1 MHNLRALGL
10 VLISFALLASPVL
23 AQTLAG
29 KTDAPNL
36 TTVAAAPQQQ
46 TTTAAVAPQPA
57 TTVTAAPQQQVVENV
72 DIQGNRRLRDE
83 DLLYYIKTRAG
94 DVYDPAALERDLKE
108 LLSLNFFDKTA
119 TRVLTEEGV
128 RGGVNVIFE
137 VRELPIIRD
146 LQFEGSKAVPESDI
160 LKAFREQRV
169 GISKEAIYDPVK
181 ARNATRI
188 LRELLASKGYP
199 NAKVTIK
206 EEEVSATSIALT
218 FDVDQGNRS
227 RIVDIE
233 FEGNKVFKDGELRG
247 ALELVK
253 ETGIITRFKGSDIL
267 DIRKLQYDLQKNVRS
282 YMWSKGYF
290 QAQIGEPEV
299 VGLGYKRTGLPLLNM
314 LPLPLVTSKDD
325 TLKIIIPVTEGRLY
339 RVGELKVEG
348 NSIFSEQQI
357 LAYVGLQKGEVADGK
372 RLQEGVYENLK
383 KVYGGQG
390 FVLYNAEFD
399 PEFKDNPA
407 KPEEGIVDVKITI
420 DEGKQFRLRRLE
432 FTGNTFTRDRVM
444 RREFLI
450 NEGDI
455 YNQINM
461 ETSVIRLNQTQY
473 FDPIDKDKDVEIR
486 TDEEQG
492 EVDLIVKVKEKGRQ
506 QISFN
511 GGVSGLGGTF
521 FGLDYSTNNLAGRG
535 EILSLS
541 MGVGNR
547 QLSFQ
552 FSYQEPYF
560 RDRPISVGFSLFA
573 SRAKFFGEGTTLSTN
588 PQVLSDALNPF
599 GTVTTDEGNLFT
611 QSTYGGNVFATAPL
625 SELFFKKRRFTQ
637 FSRVGLTYQFSAT
650 TITDPPN
657 NVDPL
662 LAVPVVFDQPN
673 ILTSRV
679 TASFVYD
686 SRQPAAN
693 GIDTARGSQLAMSLG
708 FAGLGGDVRTYSPSI
723 TFSHYR
729 PMQHVGSP
737 LLVVAGAGSGKT
749 RVLTRRIAYLLAERD
764 VHPGQ
769 IMAITFTNKA
779 AAEMRE
785 RVVELVGRRANAMWV
800 STFHSMCVRVLRRE
814 AKTLGMSSSFS
825 VYDSDDTRRLIT
837 LVARDLDI
845 DPKRYA
851 ARTLAVHI
859 SNLKNELIDPETA
872 ADKAANDLE
881 RRVAEVYVEYQ
892 RRLELANAFDF
903 DDLIMRTVELLQ
915 AFPAVAEYY
924 RRRFR
929 HVLVDEYQDTNHA
942 QYTLVRELVG
952 TASSGIE
959 PAELCVVGDADQS
972 IYAFRG
978 ATIRNIVEF
987 ERDYPKATTIL
998 LEQNYRSTQTILSAA
1013 NAVISRNPN
1022 RRDKRLWTAL
1032 GDGEKIVGYVADND
1046 HDEAAF
1052 VAGEI
1057 DPLIGRRARPTT
1069 ATSPSSTAPTTSLAC
1084 SRRSSSASAC
1094 RTGSSAACGSTSAAR
1109 SATRWRTCG
1118 CWPTRRTR
1126 SACAAS

>member
-29 KTDAPNL
+29 KPDAPNL
-36 TTVAAAPQQQ
+36 TTTVA
-46 TTTAAVAPQPA
+46 
-57 TTVTAAPQQQVVENV
+57 AAPQQQVVENV

-94 DVYDPAALERDLKE
+94 DVYDVAALERDLKE

-206 EEEVSATSIALT
+206 EEEVSATSIALI

-227 RIVDIE
+227 RIIDIE
-233 FEGNKVFKDGELRG
+233 FEGNQVFKDGELRG
-247 ALELVK
+247 ALQLVK
-253 ETGIITRFKGSDIL
+253 ETGIITRFKGQDIL
-267 DIRKLQYDLQKNVRS
+267 DLRKLQYDLQKNVRA

-290 QAQIGEPEV
+290 QAQLGEPEV
-299 VGLGYKRTGLPLLNM
+299 VGLGFKRTGLPVLKM
-314 LPLPLVTSKDD
+314 FPLPLVTSKDD
-325 TLKIIIPVTEGRLY
+325 TLKIIIPVTEGKLY

-357 LAYVGLQKGEVADGK
+357 LSYVGLQKGEVADGK

-407 KPEEGIVDVKITI
+407 KPDEGIVDIKITI

-455 YNQINM
+455 YNQIWM
-461 ETSVIRLNQTQY
+461 ETSVVRLNQTQY
-473 FDPIDKDKDVEIR
+473 FDPVDKDRDVEIR

-511 GGVSGLGGTF
+511 GGVSGLGGSF
-521 FGLDYSTNNLAGRG
+521 FGLEYSTNNLAGRG

-547 QLSFQ
+547 QQSFQ
-552 FSYQEPYF
+552 FTYQEPYF

-573 SRAKFFGEGTTLSTN
+573 SRSKFFGEGTFLSTN

-599 GTVTTDEGNLFT
+599 GTVTADEGNLFT
-611 QSTYGGNVFATAPL
+611 QATYGGNVFATAPL
-625 SELFFKKRRFTQ
+625 SEIYFKKRRFTQ
-637 FSRVGLTYQFSAT
+637 FSRVGLTYQLTAT
-650 TITDPPN
+650 TIKDPPN
-657 NVDPL
+657 NEDPL

-673 ILTSRV
+673 ILTSRI
-679 TASFVYD
+679 TATFVYD

-693 GIDTARGSQLAMSLG
+693 GIDTLRGTQIAASLG
-708 FAGLGGDVRTYSPSI
+708 FAGLGGDVRTYSPSL
-723 TFSHYR
+723 TFTHFVPVRKKKSKNPEVFAFR
-729 PMQHVGSP
+729 ILAATVGSYALTDTVRNANSLSFVGGVP
-737 LLVVAGAGSGKT
+737 IYERFYLGSENDIRGYTSRSIGPVAPFDTYVTARNVKVATNISGP
-749 RVLTRRIAYLLAERD
+749 IA
-764 VHPGQ
+764 
-769 IMAITFTNKA
+769 
-779 AAEMRE
+779 
-785 RVVELVGRRANAMWV
+785 
-800 STFHSMCVRVLRRE
+800 E
-814 AKTLGMSSSFS
+814 ATGL
-825 VYDSDDTRRLIT
+825 DS
-837 LVARDLDI
+837 
-845 DPKRYA
+845 
-851 ARTLAVHI
+851 RTLAEIAGLGLLTGPDGLRPALLTPSFRFTGGDTQLLGNFEYRIPIFGPATLALFADIGSVF
-859 SNLKNELIDPETA
+859 NLRQTGTQRINSTFLDDDKFIGAGTLTALALRNTPVLEPSFGSILFYRGRILTRTDFLTEFCRGNRFGCPTSLSPE
-872 ADKAANDLE
+872 
-881 RRVAEVYVEYQ
+881 
-892 RRLELANAFDF
+892 
-903 DDLIMRTVELLQ
+903 IQ
-915 AFPAVAEYY
+915 AFYLRGEAQQNSLLRVDDSAFNKIGD
-924 RRRFR
+924 FR
-929 HVLVDEYQDTNHA
+929 
-942 QYTLVRELVG
+942 
-952 TASSGIE
+952 SSVGIE
-959 PAELCVVGDADQS
+959 LRVQVPVVNVPFRL
-972 IYAFRG
+972 IY
-978 ATIRNIVEF
+978 
-987 ERDYPKATTIL
+987 Y
-998 LEQNYRSTQTILSAA
+998 Y
-1013 NAVISRNPN
+1013 NPN
-1022 RRDKRLWTAL
+1022 AKIGLTEELPGIFLPGKRNGFRFT
-1032 GDGEKIVGYVADND
+1032 VG
-1046 HDEAAF
+1046 
-1052 VAGEI
+1052 
-1057 DPLIGRRARPTT
+1057 
-1069 ATSPSSTAPTTSLAC
+1069 
-1084 SRRSSSASAC
+1084 
-1094 RTGSSAACGSTSAAR
+1094 RTF
-1109 SATRWRTCG
+1109 
-1118 CWPTRRTR
+1118 
-1126 SACAAS
+1126 